1 MYDYLIVGAGLFGS
15 TFARQATDAGRSCL
29 VIDKRSH
36 IAGNCYTENV
46 RGVDVHRFG
55 PHIFHTNNNKIW
67 TYINQFAEFN
77 SYTHRAKVN
86 YDNKIFSFPI
96 NLFTLNQLWGVTTP
110 LEASQRLESVRVK
123 IDNPQNLEEWA
134 LSQLGEEIYDIFIR
148 GYTKKQW
155 NKDPKDLPASII
167 KRLPIRL
174 THDDNY
180 FNDEH
185 QGIPI
190 GGYTKVFEKIL
201 DGIPLGLGTD
211 YLADREYYDGTA
223 KKVVYTGPI
232 DEFFNNEYGVLEW
245 RSLRFEHESISDC
258 DFQGTSIVNFIKE
271 DVPYTRIVEH
281 KHFDFRGQK
290 NTVVTKEYPQD
301 WTSKSEKF
309 YPINDEKNQS
319 LYERYKKLIPPK
331 FIFGGRLAEY
341 RYYDMHQVI
350 ASALKKSHEELGNE

>member
-258 DFQGTSIVNFIKE
+258 DFQGTSIVNFTKE

-290 NTVVTKEYPQD
+290 NTVITKEYPQD